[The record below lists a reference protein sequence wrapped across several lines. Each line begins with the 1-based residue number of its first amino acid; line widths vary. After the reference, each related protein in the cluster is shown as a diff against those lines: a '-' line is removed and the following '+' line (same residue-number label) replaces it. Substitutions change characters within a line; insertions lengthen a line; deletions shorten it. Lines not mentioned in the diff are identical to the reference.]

1 MVLEGSSHVFAL
13 ELLGFEKGP
22 PKNLPRK
29 IKANFTEPPAR
40 FA

>member
-1 MVLEGSSHVFAL
+1 MGLRVANAAPEKFAS
-13 ELLGFEKGP
+13 
-22 PKNLPRK
+22 K